1 MLRRLLHCHECLG
14 DVALVDDIVPI
25 EDGTRLVTADP
36 HSDRG
41 VNTGPNKVPDTA
53 ASQIVEKEIILDPV
67 HWFRLRVG
75 K

>member
-1 MLRRLLHCHECLG
+1 MSTGIALLW
-14 DVALVDDIVPI
+14 
-25 EDGTRLVTADP
+25 
-36 HSDRG
+36 
-41 VNTGPNKVPDTA
+41 PD